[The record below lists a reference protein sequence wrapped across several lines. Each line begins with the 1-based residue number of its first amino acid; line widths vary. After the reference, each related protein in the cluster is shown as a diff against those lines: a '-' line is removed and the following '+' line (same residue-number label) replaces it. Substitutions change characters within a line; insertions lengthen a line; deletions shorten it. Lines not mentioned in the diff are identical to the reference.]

1 VRRAAPA
8 IFAALALAAGGRAFA
23 QPAAPSYGQPSAAPP
38 AGLGEVG
45 IDQRL
50 GAALPLGA
58 VFRDETGRTVR
69 LGDYFGRRP
78 VLLGFVYYQCPML
91 CGYVEAGVESAL
103 RALPFTAGRQ
113 FDLLLV
119 SFDPADMPSIAA
131 TKRADFLEKYARPG
145 ADKGVHFLTGPP
157 ESIAVVT
164 RAAGFRYARD
174 EETKTLAHAAGLMLA
189 TPEGKLSQYFYGI
202 EYSPRDLKLAMMEA
216 SKEKIGTPV
225 DRLILYCSH
234 YDPRTGRYGLVV
246 MRVVRVAGLATVGSL
261 GAFMI
266 VMLRRD
272 RKKARAGGAVDEGS
286 SR

>member
-1 VRRAAPA
+1 LRRAVSAL
-8 IFAALALAAGGRAFA
+8 AAVLALAAGTRASA

-50 GAALPLGA
+50 GASLPLEA

-78 VLLGFVYYQCPML
+78 VLVGFVYYQCPML

-119 SFDPADMPSIAA
+119 SFDPADIPSIAA
-131 TKRADFLEKYARPG
+131 TKRTDFLEKYARPG

-157 ESIAVVT
+157 ESIAAVT
-164 RAAGFRYARD
+164 KAAGFRYARD
-174 EETKTLAHAAGLMLA
+174 EETKTLAHAAGVMLA

-202 EYSPRDLKLAMMEA
+202 EYSPRDLKFAMMEA
-216 SKEKIGTPV
+216 SKDKIGTPV

-234 YDPRTGRYGLVV
+234 YDPRSGKYGLVV
-246 MRVVRVAGLATVGSL
+246 MRVVRLAGLATVGSL

-266 VMLRRD
+266 VMFRRD
-272 RKKARAGGAVDEGS
+272 RKKARAGEAVKEGS